1 MHGAIRRMPPFT
13 TRPMPFIHPA
23 AFVCGDVTLGDR
35 VSIWPGAVVRGDSA
49 PITIGADTNVQ
60 DLTVIHV
67 DAGLPTTIGA
77 RVAIG
82 HRVIVHGATIED
94 ECLIGMGAILLNG
107 VHVGTGSVIAAG
119 AVCPEGMRIPPNSV
133 VVGVPGRVVRATDEA
148 LRARIAGTVA
158 SYVDMQERHRRG
170 EFPPHPASA
179 AEPETA

>member
-1 MHGAIRRMPPFT
+1 MPT
-13 TRPMPFIHPA
+13 IHPT
-23 AFVCGDVTLGDR
+23 AFVHKLAYVTGNVTLGPR
-35 VSIWPGAVVRGDSA
+35 VSVRPFVSIRGDNDA
-49 PITIGADTNVQ
+49 VTIGDDTNVQ

-158 SYVDMQERHRRG
+158 SYVAMQERHRRG
-170 EFPPHPASA
+170 EFPPRS
-179 AEPETA
+179 